1 MVLIREEEKC
11 QSTNLPSLLLLHAIF
26 IYTVQD
32 SLFSESGTF
41 WNLSLTTGEIRQI
54 THLKKSCISHYKN
67 KLFIIMISE

>member
-26 IYTVQD
+26 IYTVRD
-32 SLFSESGTF
+32 SFFSESGTF

-54 THLKKSCISHYKN
+54 THLKNRVSHTIRIN
-67 KLFIIMISE
+67 FL